1 MLLRI
6 SLVVAILAGAGGLYV
21 SHFQVAEKLRGL
33 TTELDDTKKGLMAAQ
48 GTAAKA
54 SAEAK
59 KAKEEADKATKALA
73 ESESALQETRKNYN
87 EQRARADGLFTKLTE
102 ATKSLNEAH
111 TELARWRA
119 PGVSV
124 DQIVDLRDSANRA
137 AKERD
142 AFAEENK
149 ILLRNLNQTKAEL
162 DSLVG
167 TKPYEPPL
175 PPGLKGK
182 ILAVDPRYDFVVLD
196 IGTKQGVIEK
206 GQMLVNRDGKLV
218 GKVRITKVE
227 PNRSIANI
235 LPEWKQG
242 DVQEGDQ
249 VLY

>member
-6 SLVVAILAGAGGLYV
+6 SLVVAILAGVGGLYV

-33 TTELDDTKKGLMAAQ
+33 STELDDTKKGLMAAQ

-54 SAEAK
+54 SSDAK
-59 KAKEEADKATKALA
+59 KAREEADKATKALA
-73 ESESALQETRKNYN
+73 ETETNLQETRKNYN
-87 EQRARADGLFTKLTE
+87 EQRARADKLFADKTE
-102 ATKSLNEAH
+102 TDRALNEAR
-111 TELARWRA
+111 TEVARWRST
-119 PGVSV
+119 GVTV
-124 DQIVDLRDSANRA
+124 EQIVDLRDSANRV

-142 AFAEENK
+142 AFADENK
-149 ILLRNLNQTKAEL
+149 ILLRNVNQLEADLARYTLGREIEIK
-162 DSLVG
+162 
-167 TKPYEPPL
+167 L

-182 ILAVDPRYDFVVLD
+182 ILAVDPKYDFVVLD
-196 IGTKQGVIEK
+196 IGGNQGVLEN

-235 LPEWKQG
+235 LPDWKQG
-242 DVQEGDQ
+242 DVQEGDL

>member
-1 MLLRI
+1 
-6 SLVVAILAGAGGLYV
+6 
-21 SHFQVAEKLRGL
+21 
-33 TTELDDTKKGLMAAQ
+33 MAAQ

-54 SAEAK
+54 SADAK
-59 KAKEEADKATKALA
+59 KAKEEADKATKSLA

-87 EQRARADGLFTKLTE
+87 EQRARADGVFAKLTD
-102 ATKSLNEAH
+102 ATKSLNEAN

-124 DQIVDLRDSANRA
+124 DQIVGLRDSANRA
-137 AKERD
+137 AKERN

-149 ILLRNLNQTKAEL
+149 ILLRNFNQTKAEL

-167 TKPYEPPL
+167 IKPYEPPL

-196 IGTKQGVIEK
+196 IGGQQGVIEK
-206 GQMLVNRDGKLV
+206 GQMLVNRDGKLI

-227 PNRSIANI
+227 PNRSIANV

-242 DVQEGDQ
+242 DVQEGDL
-249 VLY
+249 VLH